1 MFPPLFIPDFY
12 PIEGSHDHH
21 LPAQTCLLPMLG
33 RDKDTPLPID
43 RALTC
48 RGVEKAQE
56 RPDVFFEVTLG
67 LDLFFKAGP
76 DVERVRG
83 DAGVKVGQD
92 EDILSPIL

>member
-1 MFPPLFIPDFY
+1 MFPPLPIPDLY
-12 PIEGSHDHH
+12 PIEGAHDYH
-21 LPAQTCLLPMLG
+21 LPAQTRLLPMLG

-48 RGVEKAQE
+48 RRVEMAQE

-76 DVERVRG
+76 DVERVSG

-92 EDILSPIL
+92 EDILSPVL

>member
-1 MFPPLFIPDFY
+1 MFPPLSIPDLY
-12 PIEGSHDHH
+12 PIEGSHNHH
-21 LPAQTCLLPMLG
+21 LTAQTCLLPMLG
-33 RDKDTPLPID
+33 RDEDTPLPID
-43 RALTC
+43 RALTG

-56 RPDVFFEVTLG
+56 CPDIFFEVTLG
-67 LDLFFKAGP
+67 LDFFFKAGP